1 MHVDNQPETIIE
13 IETPLM
19 DKVRDGSKV
28 TPLMDKVRDGSKVV
42 SIRPGRLDYPLGP
55 ALIRDAGGVEEDIE
69 VNILRLSYSRLKH
82 VPYVDLAVWAGDMTT
97 HAVLRDVLSKHYP
110 GITMD
115 DEVTVIRFQ
124 LAS

>member
-13 IETPLM
+13 IE
-19 DKVRDGSKV
+19 

-124 LAS
+124 LPS